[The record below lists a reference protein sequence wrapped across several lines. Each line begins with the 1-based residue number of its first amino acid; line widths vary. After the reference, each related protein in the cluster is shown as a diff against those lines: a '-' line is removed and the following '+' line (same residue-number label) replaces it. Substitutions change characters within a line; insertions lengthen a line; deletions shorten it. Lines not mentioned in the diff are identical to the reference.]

1 MINLREEDKQFLA
14 DKVHS
19 LQMLLQEHGDNRTS
33 LEQEVQWEAVTAK
46 VTPYYA
52 YFSRI
57 LEPGIV
63 VIETPGMAEVVP
75 ATVFPMPAAE
85 TKRGDLAENSLQWY
99 TADGHPYL
107 LLAAQT
113 TNEAGES
120 RVIQV
125 ALDVSREDALLT
137 DYQRKLAMIL
147 PLGILL
153 SATLG
158 ALVARRGM
166 RPLQDITRAAQRI
179 TASQLHERIEPT
191 RWPRELRTLAEAFDQ
206 MLGRLEDSFTR
217 LTQFSAD
224 LAHELRTPINN
235 LMGEAEV
242 TLARARSEAEYRDV
256 LESSLE
262 ECGRLSRMIDS
273 LLFLARADNA
283 EVSLQLARLDV
294 RQELEAIRDFYE
306 AVAEEQG
313 VTAQCEGEASLE
325 ADPILFRRAITNV
338 LANAI
343 RHTPSGGQIKLVVE
357 PSPSADSVAIH
368 VSDNGCG
375 IAQEHLP
382 KVFDR
387 FYRVDQARSADS
399 HSTGLGLAIVRSIMV
414 MHGGTVSIESQPGKG
429 TTVTLHF
436 PLFNDQKNHL

>member
-1 MINLREEDKQFLA
+1 
-14 DKVHS
+14 
-19 LQMLLQEHGDNRTS
+19 
-33 LEQEVQWEAVTAK
+33 
-46 VTPYYA
+46 
-52 YFSRI
+52 
-57 LEPGIV
+57 
-63 VIETPGMAEVVP
+63 
-75 ATVFPMPAAE
+75 
-85 TKRGDLAENSLQWY
+85 
-99 TADGHPYL
+99 
-107 LLAAQT
+107 
-113 TNEAGES
+113 
-120 RVIQV
+120 
-125 ALDVSREDALLT
+125 
-137 DYQRKLAMIL
+137 
-147 PLGILL
+147 
-153 SATLG
+153 
-158 ALVARRGM
+158 
-166 RPLQDITRAAQRI
+166 
-179 TASQLHERIEPT
+179 
-191 RWPRELRTLAEAFDQ
+191 
-206 MLGRLEDSFTR
+206 
-217 LTQFSAD
+217 
-224 LAHELRTPINN
+224 PINN

-306 AVAEEQG
+306 AVTEEQG

-325 ADPILFRRAITNV
+325 ADPILFRRAVTNL

-357 PSPSADSVAIH
+357 PSPSADGVAIH

-375 IAQEHLP
+375 IAHEHLP

-399 HSTGLGLAIVRSIMV
+399 HSTGLGLAIVRSIMA

-436 PLFNDQKNHL
+436 PLKT